1 MKIHSIQ
8 HFENMQMMCRYFEE
22 KSKYDD
28 LYVIEYETSKIING
42 IIENEEDDIVGVE
55 KILDFLA
62 IVEKSNHAGGS
73 HWHDYEIHVLA
84 ILKLNRL
91 SGNKTIQK

>member
-1 MKIHSIQ
+1 MEINSIQ
-8 HFENMQMMCRYFEE
+8 HFENMQMMCRYFEA
-22 KSKYDD
+22 KSKFDD
-28 LYVIEYETSKIING
+28 LYVIEFKTSKIINS
-42 IIENEEDDIVGVE
+42 IIENEEDSIVGIE

-84 ILKLNRL
+84 IVNINRL
-91 SGNKTIQK
+91 SGNKAI

>member
-1 MKIHSIQ
+1 MEIHSIQ
-8 HFENMQMMCRYFEE
+8 HFKNMQMMCRYFEE

-28 LYVIEYETSKIING
+28 LYVIEFETSKIINS
-42 IIENEEDDIVGVE
+42 IIESEEDSIVGIE

-84 ILKLNRL
+84 IVNINRL
-91 SGNKTIQK
+91 SGNKAI

>member
-8 HFENMQMMCRYFEE
+8 HFENMQMMCRYFET

-28 LYVIEYETSKIING
+28 LYVIEFETSKVINS
-42 IIENEEDDIVGVE
+42 IIENEEGDIVGIE
-55 KILDFLA
+55 KILDLLA

-73 HWHDYEIHVLA
+73 HWHDYEIHVLG
-84 ILKLNRL
+84 ILRLNRL
-91 SGNKTIQK
+91 SGNKIIQK

>member
-1 MKIHSIQ
+1 MEIHSIQ

-28 LYVIEYETSKIING
+28 LYVIEFETSKIINS
-42 IIENEEDDIVGVE
+42 IIESEEDSIVGIE

-84 ILKLNRL
+84 IVNINRL
-91 SGNKTIQK
+91 SGNKAI

>member
-8 HFENMQMMCRYFEE
+8 YFENMQMMCRYLEA
-22 KSKYDD
+22 KSKSDD
-28 LYVIEYETSKIING
+28 LYVLEYETSKIING

-73 HWHDYEIHVLA
+73 HWCDYEIHVLA
-84 ILKLNRL
+84 IVKLNRL
-91 SGNKTIQK
+91 SGNKIIQK